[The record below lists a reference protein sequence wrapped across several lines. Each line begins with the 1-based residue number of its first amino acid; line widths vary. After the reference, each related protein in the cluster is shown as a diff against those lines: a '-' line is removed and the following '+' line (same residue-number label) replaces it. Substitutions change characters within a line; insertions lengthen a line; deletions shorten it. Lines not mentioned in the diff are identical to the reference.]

1 MPNKKPPRNLPLTQG
16 RSDLDHPKNQHSA
29 RARRRKMQRFLD
41 KNFPIKDKD
50 DE

>member
-1 MPNKKPPRNLPLTQG
+1 MPNKKPHMSILQG

-41 KNFPIKDKD
+41 KHFPVKKKD